1 MQRYCANLHSNA
13 SDPQSVGESS
23 DDDAQQKP
31 QCAMNVAHLL
41 TTSLIWIIYQ
51 MVLKHPQNKNSKG
64 ALFCYWPIVRM
75 AKLPGKRTSYAWNY

>member
-31 QCAMNVAHLL
+31 QCGAPSHNQSDLDNL
-41 TTSLIWIIYQ
+41 PDGLETS
-51 MVLKHPQNKNSKG
+51 
-64 ALFCYWPIVRM
+64 
-75 AKLPGKRTSYAWNY
+75 TE